1 MEEPRQTKPTGIP
14 RLSKIPVPGQTTSA
28 SKLPVPR
35 SNSVRASPSRESLK
49 PSATTGQLRNPK
61 LRTAASRDQL
71 TTTTSSPPAVRSVSS
86 PHTRTSLSHTSGN
99 ARNAA
104 SKANPGFTPQP
115 MRLLK
120 PGGQP
125 ANQSSRSTSASR
137 APKRQPSQQW
147 ISAATVDEPLIE
159 EPEHTVTVEYVG
171 DDIGLESP
179 PDSAGLRPS
188 LAERTMETLSRLPS
202 SPSVKGKAAAS
213 FFDVTSG
220 SGQSPS
226 RPASS
231 HQSEGSS
238 GQSRVGSRPG
248 SRVDLDS
255 PVSSTFGSR
264 IATYQTTVSTVESIP
279 LRGRR
284 SIQSFQLHSVKTPA
298 KGVRTS
304 VQEIRS
310 PSTIAFPRTRTPSPE
325 KQAPDAAMSRFG
337 ANTVATGLKK
347 RQSVNGLFKKP
358 STPALRKKPSTET
371 TRKASSASQMSS
383 AASNEGT
390 HPSGG
395 SVVSGSTAL
404 TVDSGDS
411 TPGQTYRKA
420 SSALREQ
427 IAKAKAAK
435 RAVASQQ
442 SSSELGASVP
452 EEPPLVPTDNSFDFG
467 LHRDP
472 FNQHRDDKSQE
483 KVLRSRL
490 ETARTSGRL
499 NIAAMGLREIPADVL
514 NMYNLELV
522 GQSGGAWA
530 ESVDLTRFVAADNEL
545 EMIAESVFPDVDPQE
560 FADDEDSQ
568 GNIFLGLETLDLHGN
583 MLITLPMGLRRLSLL
598 TSLNLSV
605 NRLANNSLEVISQI
619 TPLRDLKLGGN
630 LLYGPLDPCFSN
642 LKNLEIL
649 DLHGNNIASLPTNFG
664 SLSRLRI
671 LNISENSFET
681 LPFETLAALP
691 LTELI
696 ARKNQL
702 RGTLVE
708 ESVQSLPTL
717 QILDVSSNQL
727 AHICSTGHS
736 IAMPALHQ
744 LCVSMNRLQS
754 LPDIGTW
761 VALHTIAADE
771 NSINAIPEGFT
782 KLAQLRSVDFSSNDI
797 RVIPAEIGQMQ
808 SLAMLRLSGN
818 PLREKKFST
827 MSTEELKE
835 ILAQRLEPPEEH
847 FETQPEPQPE
857 PESEPQP
864 EPQAEPRAEPHPE
877 FQVEVQP
884 EPQPKSQPDP
894 QPVPAQTDGGI
905 ETPVPQV
912 IEPVAAHDEA
922 DDSRSDMDD
931 FATPPTSA
939 PASPARSRSETITG
953 QTWPVKAGGVL
964 DRSNTESSSLHPVIC
979 SKLAA
984 NNQVKEIQLHHNL
997 FTCLPESLTFFAETM
1012 TALSLA
1018 HNQLVGESYL
1028 GGASG
1033 NEKIELPALKE
1044 LNLSHNHITGL
1055 GPLVAHLIAPNLE
1068 NVDVSFNRVSS
1079 LPPGTTLRDAFPR
1092 LVVLL
1097 ISNNHL
1103 VELEPESIRG
1113 MRIVDA
1119 SNNDIAH
1126 LNPRIGLLGGVLER
1140 LEVSGN
1146 RFRVPKWSVLERGT
1160 EATLRWLRGRVPV
1173 AEMGEA
1179 ARGEGGE
1186 VEELD

>member
-1 MEEPRQTKPTGIP
+1 MEEPRQNKPTGIP

-35 SNSVRASPSRESLK
+35 SNSVRASPSRESLNLG
-49 PSATTGQLRNPK
+49 AATGQLRNPK
-61 LRTAASRDQL
+61 LRTTASRDQL
-71 TTTTSSPPAVRSVSS
+71 APTANSPTPRAVSS

-104 SKANPGFTPQP
+104 SKANSGFTPQP

-125 ANQSSRSTSASR
+125 AHQSTRSTSASR

-147 ISAATVDEPLIE
+147 ISAATVDEPLLE
-159 EPEHTVTVEYVG
+159 EPENTVTVEYLG
-171 DDIGLESP
+171 HDIALDSP
-179 PDSAGLRPS
+179 PDSAKLRPS

-213 FFDVTSG
+213 FFDVTG
-220 SGQSPS
+220 SGRQSPS
-226 RPASS
+226 RPVSRASRPGSS
-231 HQSEGSS
+231 HPSEGSS
-238 GQSRVGSRPG
+238 GQSRLSSRPS
-248 SRVDLDS
+248 SRAGLDS
-255 PVSSTFGSR
+255 PVTTHFGSR
-264 IATYQTTVSTVESIP
+264 IATYQTNVSTVESIP

-304 VQEIRS
+304 VQEIKS

-325 KQAPDAAMSRFG
+325 RQAPDNAVSRFG
-337 ANTVATGLKK
+337 AKTVAIELKK

-371 TRKASSASQMSS
+371 TRKISSASQMSS
-383 AASNEGT
+383 VTSNEGT
-390 HPSGG
+390 NPSGG
-395 SVVSGSTAL
+395 SVASGSTAL
-404 TVDSGDS
+404 TVDSSES
-411 TPGQTYRKA
+411 TPGQAYRKA

-435 RAVASQQ
+435 RVASSQQ
-442 SSSELGASVP
+442 TSSELSGGVP
-452 EEPPLVPTDNSFDFG
+452 EEPPLVPTDDSFDFG

-483 KVLRSRL
+483 RVLRSRL

-499 NIAAMGLREIPADVL
+499 NIAAMGLRDIPADVL

-545 EMIAESVFPDVDPQE
+545 EMISESVFPDVDPQE

-583 MLITLPMGLRRLSLL
+583 MLISLPMGLRRLSLL

-619 TPLRDLKLGGN
+619 TSLRDLKLWGN

-642 LKNLEIL
+642 LQNLEIL

-671 LNISENSFET
+671 LNIGENSFEA
-681 LPFETLAALP
+681 LPFEILAALP
-691 LTELI
+691 LTELN

-702 RGTLVE
+702 SGTLVGDF
-708 ESVQSLPTL
+708 VTSLPTL
-717 QILDVSSNQL
+717 QTLDVSSNQL
-727 AHICSTGHS
+727 AQICSTGHS
-736 IAMPALHQ
+736 IAMPALQQ
-744 LCVSMNRLQS
+744 LCVSMNRLQC
-754 LPDIGTW
+754 LPNIGSWT
-761 VALHTIAADE
+761 ALHTIAADE

-782 KLAQLRSVDFSSNDI
+782 KLPQLRSVDFSSNDI
-797 RVIPAEIGQMQ
+797 RVIPAEIGQME

-818 PLREKKFST
+818 PLREKKLST
-827 MSTEELKE
+827 MSTEEMKA
-835 ILAQRLEPPEEH
+835 ILAQRLEPPPEH
-847 FETQPEPQPE
+847 LRTPPEPQPAPKHVSVQLDGE
-857 PESEPQP
+857 AESHGI
-864 EPQAEPRAEPHPE
+864 QAAA
-877 FQVEVQP
+877 
-884 EPQPKSQPDP
+884 D
-894 QPVPAQTDGGI
+894 
-905 ETPVPQV
+905 
-912 IEPVAAHDEA
+912 VAAREDA

-953 QTWPVKAGGVL
+953 QLWAVKPGGVL

-979 SKLAA
+979 SELAA
-984 NNQVKEIQLHHNL
+984 SSQVKEVQLHHNL
-997 FTCLPESLTFFAETM
+997 FARLPESLTFFAGTM

-1028 GGASG
+1028 GGTNG
-1033 NEKIELPALKE
+1033 GEKLELPALKE

-1055 GPLVAHLIAPNLE
+1055 GPLIAHLIAPNLE
-1068 NVDVSFNRVSS
+1068 NTDASFNRISS
-1079 LPPGTTLRDAFPR
+1079 LPPGTTLRDAFPK
-1092 LVVLL
+1092 LVVLH

-1103 VELEPESIRG
+1103 VELEPDSIKG

-1119 SNNDIAH
+1119 SSNDIAH
-1126 LNPRIGLLGGVLER
+1126 LNPRIGLLGGSGGLER

-1173 AEMGEA
+1173 AEMGA
-1179 ARGEGGE
+1179 MRGEFGGE
-1186 VEELD
+1186 SDDLD

>member
-1 MEEPRQTKPTGIP
+1 MEEPRQNKPTGIP
-14 RLSKIPVPGQTTSA
+14 KLSKIPVPGQTTPA

-35 SNSVRASPSRESLK
+35 SNSVRASPSRESLNL
-49 PSATTGQLRNPK
+49 SATTGQLRNPK
-61 LRTAASRDQL
+61 LRTTPSRDQL
-71 TTTTSSPPAVRSVSS
+71 APSANSSAPLRTVSS

-104 SKANPGFTPQP
+104 SKSNPGFTPQP

-125 ANQSSRSTSASR
+125 ANQSTRSTSASR

-147 ISAATVDEPLIE
+147 ISAATVDEPLLE
-159 EPEHTVTVEYVG
+159 EPENTVTAEYLGEDVA
-171 DDIGLESP
+171 LESP
-179 PDSAGLRPS
+179 PNSAKLRPS

-202 SPSVKGKAAAS
+202 SPSVKGRAAAS
-213 FFDVTSG
+213 FFDVTG
-220 SGQSPS
+220 SGRQSPS
-226 RPASS
+226 RPVSRASRPGSS

-238 GQSRVGSRPG
+238 GQSRIGSRPG
-248 SRVDLDS
+248 SRAGFDS
-255 PVSSTFGSR
+255 PATTNFGSR

-284 SIQSFQLHSVKTPA
+284 SIQSFQLHSVKTPGNGA
-298 KGVRTS
+298 RTS
-304 VQEIRS
+304 VREIRS
-310 PSTIAFPRTRTPSPE
+310 PSTIAFPRTRTPSPD
-325 KQAPDAAMSRFG
+325 KQAPDNAVSRFG
-337 ANTVATGLKK
+337 AKTAATGLKK
-347 RQSVNGLFKKP
+347 RQSINGLFRKP
-358 STPALRKKPSTET
+358 STPALRKQPSTET

-383 AASNEGT
+383 ATSNEGT
-390 HPSGG
+390 NPSGG

-404 TVDSGDS
+404 TVDSGES
-411 TPGQTYRKA
+411 TPGQAYRKA

-435 RAVASQQ
+435 RAAASQQ
-442 SSSELGASVP
+442 PSSELGGGVP
-452 EEPPLVPTDNSFDFG
+452 EEPTLVPTDNSFDFG

-490 ETARTSGRL
+490 EAARTSGRL

-514 NMYNLELV
+514 NMYNLESA

-583 MLITLPMGLRRLSLL
+583 MLISLPMGLRRLSLV

-619 TPLRDLKLGGN
+619 TSLRDLKLGGN

-642 LKNLEIL
+642 LQNLEIL

-671 LNISENSFET
+671 LNISENSFEA

-708 ESVQSLPTL
+708 ESVKSLPTL
-717 QILDVSSNQL
+717 QTLDVSSNQL
-727 AHICSTGHS
+727 AHICSTEHS
-736 IAMPALHQ
+736 ISMPALHQ

-754 LPDIGTW
+754 LPDIGSW
-761 VALHTIAADE
+761 RGLHTIAADE

-782 KLAQLRSVDFSSNDI
+782 KLSQLRSVDFSSNDI
-797 RVIPAEIGQMQ
+797 RVIPSEIGQME
-808 SLAMLRLSGN
+808 SLTMLRLSGN

-827 MSTEELKE
+827 MSTEEMKE
-835 ILAQRLEPPEEH
+835 ILAQRLEPPTEH
-847 FETQPEPQPE
+847 LEIEPELQPAPQPE
-857 PESEPQP
+857 PT
-864 EPQAEPRAEPHPE
+864 
-877 FQVEVQP
+877 QV
-884 EPQPKSQPDP
+884 
-894 QPVPAQTDGGI
+894 DGEL
-905 ETPVPQV
+905 ETQV
-912 IEPVAAHDEA
+912 TQVADVAAHEDA

-939 PASPARSRSETITG
+939 PASPARSRSQTIT
-953 QTWPVKAGGVL
+953 QQVWPVRAGGVL

-979 SKLAA
+979 SRLAA
-984 NNQVKEIQLHHNL
+984 SNQVKEIQLHHNL
-997 FTCLPESLTFFAETM
+997 LTCLPESLTFFAETM

-1068 NVDVSFNRVSS
+1068 KIDVNFNRVSS
-1079 LPPGTTLRDAFPR
+1079 LPPGTTLRDALPK
-1092 LVVLL
+1092 LTVLHM
-1097 ISNNHL
+1097 SNNHL
-1103 VELEPESIRG
+1103 VELEPESIKG
-1113 MRIVDA
+1113 LRIVDA

-1126 LNPRIGLLGGVLER
+1126 LNPRIGLLGGSGGLER

-1173 AEMGEA
+1173 AEMGA
-1179 ARGEGGE
+1179 ARGEFGQEGDD
-1186 VEELD
+1186 LD